1 MVKSKFVWDAEDA
14 AGLIITPAEPDLPAS
29 ATRSLRHEG
38 ERERRRALMNE
49 PHARPLVDLV
59 SKLRE
64 EGRGYVPDFDP
75 LDGGVDAR
83 ILFLMEKP
91 GPKTDPRNGGSG
103 FISRDNDDPTAAA
116 VFTFMWNARV
126 DRKDVV
132 IWNVVPWWD
141 ETITIRAAEW
151 THGLRHLEMLMEALP
166 RLQAVVLVGKKA
178 GRAAPLFQSRG
189 LPVWHSAHPS
199 ARVRAAYPAQ
209 HDAIQGIWAEA
220 ARSVYQGP
228 NG

>member
-1 MVKSKFVWDAEDA
+1 
-14 AGLIITPAEPDLPAS
+14 
-29 ATRSLRHEG
+29 
-38 ERERRRALMNE
+38 
-49 PHARPLVDLV
+49 
-59 SKLRE
+59 
-64 EGRGYVPDFDP
+64 
-75 LDGGVDAR
+75 
-83 ILFLMEKP
+83 MEKP

-151 THGLRHLEMLMEALP
+151 THGLRHLAMLMEALP

-178 GRAAPLFQSRG
+178 GRAAPLLQSRG

-209 HDAIQGIWAEA
+209 HDAIQGTEQKMSIPPNVRTFAVNRCPSSIIP
-220 ARSVYQGP
+220 RSRRSFLTS
-228 NG
+228 